1 MKTVEKTGTEAKKK
15 ISIKQVL
22 LLQAV
27 VLIYTTSGIFAKLA
41 SGEDFLSLGFILFYG
56 AEICVLGIYA
66 LLWQQII
73 KRVDLSIAY
82 ANRAMAL
89 IWSMLWAFIFFHEQI
104 TLKNIIGVVI
114 VVAGTMIV
122 NSDNG

>member
-1 MKTVEKTGTEAKKK
+1 MKTADNNVKRK
-15 ISIKQVL
+15 ITIKQII

-27 VLIYTTSGIFAKLA
+27 IMIYTASGVFAKLA
-41 SGEDFLSLGFILFYG
+41 SGNEFMSWKFILFYG

-82 ANRAMAL
+82 ANRAMAI
-89 IWSMLWAFIFFHEQI
+89 IWSMIWAAVFFHEDI
-104 TLKNIIGVVI
+104 TLQNIIGVII
-114 VVAGTMIV
+114 VLIGTMVV
-122 NSDNG
+122 NSEHD